1 MEPFGAFFGTKCT
14 PYLEAP
20 LKARSGVK
28 GLRLALCKKLPPKNL
43 KNMYLQSQ
51 SRLLGHF
58 SVLLLLQCWCT
69 KFGELTGINNIRR
82 TRRQPEAQKTI
93 FVWDCR
99 LVSFFIKI
107 LPTSYL
113 ASSLRREGVMM
124 TRLPTTHPSHPP
136 SNNSWFMQSTE
147 TLNTILWLDVFR
159 LELWRP
165 WMLECPS

>member
-1 MEPFGAFFGTKCT
+1 MYTYIHLFKAFKNKDKYIYKECFEK
-14 PYLEAP
+14 
-20 LKARSGVK
+20 GVK
-28 GLRLALCKKLPPKNL
+28 RLALCRKLPPKNL

-51 SRLLGHF
+51 SKLLGHF

-99 LVSFFIKI
+99 LISFFIKI

-113 ASSLRREGVMM
+113 ASSLRREAVMVAH
-124 TRLPTTHPSHPP
+124 LPTTHPSYPAP
-136 SNNSWFMQSTE
+136 TTTDLCNPQK
-147 TLNTILWLDVFR
+147 L
-159 LELWRP
+159 
-165 WMLECPS
+165 